1 MQDIASPDSQTRVTL
16 AERLLAWFARHA
28 PRPSLRPLPN
38 LCQACTEGDLESL
51 PGRRPRRPIS
61 HYDVAAAVT
70 VREDGHVL
78 VAQRNPDD
86 MLGGL
91 WEFPGGK
98 REDGET
104 LPECLAREMRE
115 ELGVE
120 VGVGELLIVVKH
132 AYTHFRVTLHAFRCR
147 LAAGEPRCLDCAAF
161 RWVTLA
167 ELDAL
172 PMSVADRK
180 IARTLQG
187 QLSRP

>member
-1 MQDIASPDSQTRVTL
+1 MLRPPDPEIRTTFTRQ
-16 AERLLAWFARHA
+16 LLAWFTRRAC
-28 PRPSLRPLPN
+28 PRKRTP
-38 LCQACTEGDLESL
+38 
-51 PGRRPRRPIS
+51 

-70 VREDGHVL
+70 LRDDGLVL
-78 VAQRNPDD
+78 VAQRNADD

-115 ELGVE
+115 ELDVEVE
-120 VGVGELLIVVKH
+120 VGEELIVVKH
-132 AYTHFRVTLHAFRCR
+132 AYTHLCITLHAFRCR
-147 LAAGEPRCLDCAAF
+147 LVVGEPRCLDCAAF

-167 ELDAL
+167 EMDAL

-180 IARTLQG
+180 VAQALR
-187 QLSRP
+187 